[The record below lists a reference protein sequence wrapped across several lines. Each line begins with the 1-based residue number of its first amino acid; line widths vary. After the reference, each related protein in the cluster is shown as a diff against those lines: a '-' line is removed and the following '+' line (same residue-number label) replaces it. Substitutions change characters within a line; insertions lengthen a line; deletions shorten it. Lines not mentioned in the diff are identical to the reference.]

1 MRPLLALAALSACL
15 AAPLAAQPVSDG
27 FQVLDHEE
35 HGPYLAGPNGR
46 PVYVFLT
53 TGRGGDG
60 LPPLES
66 CTQRCLEE
74 WPLIVAEETPE
85 GGPNVPAELFG
96 TVSHRGKDVLTYG
109 GRPLFTFALE
119 DGDLVPDGHAVHTWG
134 GWWAL
139 VRPDG
144 MPIRTGIMPNSV
156 D

>member
-60 LPPLES
+60 LPPWKAAPSAALKS
-66 CTQRCLEE
+66 
-74 WPLIVAEETPE
+74 
-85 GGPNVPAELFG
+85 
-96 TVSHRGKDVLTYG
+96 
-109 GRPLFTFALE
+109 GR
-119 DGDLVPDGHAVHTWG
+119 
-134 GWWAL
+134 
-139 VRPDG
+139 
-144 MPIRTGIMPNSV
+144 
-156 D
+156 